1 MKTTDSS
8 DRLKALMRQHTA
20 NSVAALPAPA
30 TITTT
35 RPPTVAAVITEGQ
48 PMRTETTPQN
58 HNISWNRI
66 TIRIT
71 AGEFEKINNVVIAT
85 QQANRTGKVT
95 ATDVLRAGLRR
106 IKEQEAISATEIKVL
121 RARDTRFA
129 KTGNV

>member
-1 MKTTDSS
+1 
-8 DRLKALMRQHTA
+8 MRQHTA